1 MSLVQMLLLRSLIA
15 WFWKEPYKHD
25 LVRWG
30 TELHDRFMLPHYV
43 REDMKQV
50 TKDLQ
55 RAGFGFEL
63 DWLDP
68 FFEFRFPRYGNTLID
83 GIDMELRFAIEP
95 WHVLGEEVSSIG
107 TARYVDSSVERIQV
121 SVTGFT
127 EGRYAI
133 SCNGRRLPLRN
144 TGRKGEFVA
153 GLRYRAW
160 QPPSALHPTIAPHT
174 PLVFDVIDTWNGHS
188 VGGCTYYVA
197 HPGGRSYDDFPVNA
211 YAAETR
217 RMTRFWDYGHTPGV
231 IIRPP
236 LTKPLFA
243 ASVKLPQEGFSVS
256 HTAPKPMMPPPEELS
271 EEFPFTLDLR
281 HRNR

>member
-1 MSLVQMLLLRSLIA
+1 
-15 WFWKEPYKHD
+15 
-25 LVRWG
+25 
-30 TELHDRFMLPHYV
+30 MLPHYV

-50 TKDLQ
+50 TRDLQ

-63 DWLDP
+63 EWLEP

-83 GIDMELRFAIEP
+83 SVDMELRFAIEP
-95 WHVLGEEVSSIG
+95 WHVLGEEVSSTG

-121 SVTGFT
+121 LVTGFT
-127 EGRYAI
+127 EGRYVIA
-133 SCNGRRLPLRN
+133 CNGRRLPIRN
-144 TGRKGEFVA
+144 TGRKGEYVA
-153 GLRYRAW
+153 GVRYRAW

-174 PLVFDVIDTWNGHS
+174 PLVFDMIDTWNGRS

-197 HPGGRSYDDFPVNA
+197 HPGGRSYDDFPVND

-236 LTKPLFA
+236 RATTPVSASDEPLLA
-243 ASVKLPQEGFSVS
+243 KFSI
-256 HTAPKPMMPPPEELS
+256 TDEAPRAMAPPPEELS
-271 EEFPFTLDLR
+271 LEYPFTLDLR